1 MSHLSLSGIVVDF
14 DGTAVLRGIT
24 LDVPQGGLVAV
35 VGPSGCGKTTLLRTI
50 AGLVR
55 ASSGEIR
62 IGRRMVTTHGIH
74 LSPERR
80 RVGWVPQDAA
90 LFPHLT
96 VAENIAFGLGGGNRT
111 ARRTA
116 RGHEVQRLL
125 DLVNMAELADRVPS
139 QLSGGQAQRVA
150 LARALAVSPE
160 VVLLDEPFSAL
171 DPVLRNDLRAEVRAL
186 LATQQVTGI
195 LVTHDQAEA
204 LSIADYVAVMR
215 EGEILQYGPPD
226 EVYQRPRS
234 PWVAGFVGDSVF
246 LPGIWRSGNVDCS
259 LGSLD
264 CEWMP
269 PELPAPDDGD
279 AVAVLIRPEQLVLGA
294 ATADSVIATVT
305 TVSYSGH
312 DALLQLRLDDGTR
325 VASRVAASGVLP
337 VGSIVAIATV
347 GRVLAY
353 QP

>member
-1 MSHLSLSGIVVDF
+1 MSHLSLAGVVVEF
-14 DGTAVLRGIT
+14 DGTVVLRSIT
-24 LDVPQGGLVAV
+24 LDVPRGGLVAV

-62 IGRRMVTTHGIH
+62 IGHRMVTTHGIH

-96 VAENIAFGLGGGNRT
+96 VAENVAFGLGGGVRA
-111 ARRTA
+111 ARRAA
-116 RGHEVQRLL
+116 RGPEVQRLL
-125 DLVNMAELADRVPS
+125 DLVNMADLADRLPS

-150 LARALAVSPE
+150 LARALAVNPE

-171 DPVLRNDLRAEVRAL
+171 DPVLRGDLRAEVRAL

-215 EGEILQYGPPD
+215 EGEILQYGPPA
-226 EVYQRPRS
+226 EVYQRPCS

-246 LPGIWRSGNVDCS
+246 LPGVWRSGSVECT

-269 PELPAPDDGD
+269 PELPTADDGV
-279 AVAVLIRPEQLVLGA
+279 AVSVLIRPEQLVLGPV
-294 ATADSVIATVT
+294 TPDSVIATVT

-312 DALLQLRLDDGTR
+312 DALLQLRLHDGTR
-325 VASRVAASGVLP
+325 LASRVAASGVLP
-337 VGSIVAIATV
+337 VGSIVGVVAI

>member
-96 VAENIAFGLGGGNRT
+96 VAENIAFGLGGGIRA
-111 ARRTA
+111 ARRAA

-186 LATQQVTGI
+186 LAAQQVTGI

-215 EGEILQYGPPD
+215 EGEILQYGPPA

-269 PELPAPDDGD
+269 PELPTPDDGD
-279 AVAVLIRPEQLVLGA
+279 AVTVLIRPEQLVLGA

>member
-1 MSHLSLSGIVVDF
+1 MSHLSLSGVVVNF
-14 DGTAVLRGIT
+14 DGTTVLRGIT

-62 IGRRMVTTHGIH
+62 IGSRMVTTHGIH

-96 VAENIAFGLGGGNRT
+96 VAENIAFGLGGGFRA
-111 ARRTA
+111 ARRAA
-116 RGHEVQRLL
+116 RGQEVQRLL
-125 DLVNMAELADRVPS
+125 DLVNMAELADRIPS

-150 LARALAVSPE
+150 LARALAVSPV

-171 DPVLRNDLRAEVRAL
+171 DPVLRGELRAEVRAL
-186 LATQQVTGI
+186 LAAQQVTGI

-215 EGEILQYGPPD
+215 EGEILQYGPPA
-226 EVYQRPRS
+226 EVYQRPLS

-246 LPGIWRSGNVDCS
+246 LPGTWRSDGVDCS

-269 PELPAPDDGD
+269 PELPTPDDGD
-279 AVAVLIRPEQLVLGA
+279 AVTVLIRPEQIVLGTT
-294 ATADSVIATVT
+294 TADSVIATVT

-325 VASRVAASGVLP
+325 VASRVTASGVLP
-337 VGSIVAIATV
+337 VGAIVGVVTV

-353 QP
+353 RS